1 MHYYK
6 RNIGDYAKKAGR
18 LSLLEHGVYTL
29 LIDACYDRERFPTL
43 EEAIDWTWARSDD
56 EVAAVK
62 FVLARFFDLQDGV
75 YVQNRI
81 AEEIAHYHD
90 NAEKNK
96 RIALE
101 REQKRTN
108 RTRTVNEASP
118 DVHEAP
124 PNQEP
129 RTTNQEPV
137 TNVKTRSPSGSR
149 LSPDWVLPI
158 EWQEWAEAER
168 PDLEIGAVACQFRD
182 YWIAKAGKDGRKMDW
197 AATWRN
203 WVRQQRKEVS
213 RPASFADHDEQQR
226 RRKWEEMTGRKW
238 PQDNGTF
245 IDVQPADI
253 LTIGA
258 NK

>member
-129 RTTNQEPV
+129 RTTNQEPSITTTDVVVGDKPAASRHVPCPSQELIELYHQRLPTLPRVEVVSEARKRALSARWRDVV
-137 TNVKTRSPSGSR
+137 TDAEIRKTDDPRKAALEWFDWYFDYASKSAFLTGKAKSWR
-149 LSPDWVLPI
+149 ADFDFLLSPTKFPKVV
-158 EWQEWAEAER
+158 E
-168 PDLEIGAVACQFRD
+168 GH
-182 YWIAKAGKDGRKMDW
+182 YHKDK
-197 AATWRN
+197 
-203 WVRQQRKEVS
+203 
-213 RPASFADHDEQQR
+213 P
-226 RRKWEEMTGRKW
+226 
-238 PQDNGTF
+238 
-245 IDVQPADI
+245 
-253 LTIGA
+253 
-258 NK
+258 